1 MRLPEPRATS
11 STTTPRTGLLAG
23 ICPAVNV
30 FGRAALVRLGF
41 TLGGAVARVLDAT
54 DGGAVDVTGA
64 GAVAVVLA
72 TVV

>member
-1 MRLPEPRATS
+1 
-11 STTTPRTGLLAG
+11 LLAG
-23 ICPAVNV
+23 ICPAENV

-41 TLGGAVARVLDAT
+41 TLGGAVAFVLDAT

-72 TVV
+72 VVV